1 VIRVKRAYEEPEDG
15 DGKRYLVDRL
25 WPRGLTKASLKID
38 GWLKEIAPSQALRRW
53 FNHDPTKWDEFRRK
67 YFKELDARPEFW
79 EPLIDAARKEPIT
92 LIYSAHDTEHNNGVA
107 LAEYLKARKTTR
119 SRNKK
124 RT

>member
-15 DGKRYLVDRL
+15 DGKRYLIDRL
-25 WPRGLTKASLKID
+25 WPRGLTKASLKTD

-124 RT
+124 GT